1 MKRPAWLPIL
11 MFLNLSIGSAQQDPV
26 RKEVEKLIRYETGI
40 RHKNLP
46 GFIVAMIEKDTTFV
60 LPFGQRA
67 LDDPAPISRNDVF
80 EIGGATKIFTALVFE
95 KFSERYQMDIN
106 RSLNDFL
113 EPDNR
118 SFDSC
123 KLKHLLTHTSGLPK
137 TLPGWGQL
145 ESGTENPYAGY
156 HETDA
161 DRFFS
166 TYILT
171 KNPTNRYEYSHLNYL
186 LLQRVLT
193 AVTELDFETLLRETI
208 DPYGIHASGIRETT
222 LPGYG
227 RDLEAIPAWTPEAF
241 KGALGIRA
249 TLDDLMRLCR
259 LTLDGEALFA
269 SLLMRYPMTTGK
281 DQGWVAKGWQV
292 LPIPKKRYVYAH
304 TGRTG
309 GHHVFI
315 GLLPETHTAV
325 VVLSNSAAGTDPLG
339 LSILNMMNQNWK
351 RK

>member
-1 MKRPAWLPIL
+1 MKCPAWLTVL
-11 MFLNLSIGSAQQDPV
+11 LFLTFPGLSAQPDPV

-40 RHKNLP
+40 RFENLP

-60 LPFGQRA
+60 LSFGQRA
-67 LDDPAPISRNDVF
+67 LDDPAPISRKDVF
-80 EIGGATKIFTALVFE
+80 EIGGATKIFTALILE
-95 KFSERYQMDIN
+95 KISEAYPIDLN
-106 RSLNDFL
+106 RSLNDYL

-123 KLKHLLTHTSGLPK
+123 MLKHLLTHTSGLPK
-137 TLPGWGQL
+137 TIPGWGRL
-145 ESGTENPYAGY
+145 ESGTENPYAGFD
-156 HETDA
+156 EEDTDH
-161 DRFFS
+161 FFS
-166 TYILT
+166 TYLLT
-171 KNPTNRYEYSHLNYL
+171 RNPDNRYEYSHLNYL
-186 LLQRVLT
+186 FLQRVLT

-208 DPYGIHASGIRETT
+208 DPYRIQASSIREPT

-227 RDLEAIPAWTPEAF
+227 RDLEANPAWTPEAF

-249 TLDDLMRLCR
+249 TLDDLIRLCR
-259 LTLDGEALFA
+259 LTLEREALFA
-269 SLLMRYPMTTGK
+269 SLLVRHPMTVGK
-281 DQGWVAKGWQV
+281 EKGWVAKGWQV
-292 LPIPKKRYVYAH
+292 LPIPKNRYVYAH

-309 GHHVFI
+309 GHHAFI

-325 VVLSNSAAGTDPLG
+325 VVLSNSAVGSDPLG